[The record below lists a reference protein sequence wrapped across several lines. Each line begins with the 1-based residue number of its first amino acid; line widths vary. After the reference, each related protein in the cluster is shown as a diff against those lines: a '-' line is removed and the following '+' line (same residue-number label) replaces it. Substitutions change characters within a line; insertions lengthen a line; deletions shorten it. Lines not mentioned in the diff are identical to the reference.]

1 MDPVGAMNELLGAG
15 AIEGLAAALGR
26 ASGTAWPSVSATK
39 AHVDPL
45 ALRQRS
51 DLIAAAILRDHG
63 GDYASLASVFRAALD
78 DPRFAGWM
86 IWPVTEAAVT
96 LGAEQDFD
104 DALQLLAELT
114 PRLSAE
120 FAIRRLLAHDLDRA
134 LERIQPWTAHPNEHV
149 RRLASEGTR
158 AYLPWAIRVPALTAR
173 PKATIPILD
182 ALHADESDYVRRSV
196 ANHLNDLARH
206 APELVVATAG
216 RWHGEGSEWVVRHGL
231 RTLIKKADPGA
242 LALLGFAPVSV
253 EVGAP
258 ILADARVPLPGTLAF
273 SVSVRNASAAP
284 ARLAV
289 DYLVHYRKANG
300 TLAPKVFKLAV
311 ATLAPG
317 ETRVFEKRHAV
328 RPMTTRVHH
337 LGAHALEVQVNGAR
351 SGLTPFDLV

>member
-1 MDPVGAMNELLGAG
+1 MNELLDAD
-15 AIEGLAAALGR
+15 AIGRLGAALGR
-26 ASGTAWPSVSATK
+26 ASGTDWPAVEATK
-39 AHVDPL
+39 RQVDPL

-51 DLIAAAILRDHG
+51 DLIAAAIVADHG
-63 GDYASLASVFRAALD
+63 DDYAALAAIFRTALA
-78 DPRFAGWM
+78 DPSFAGWI
-86 IWPVTEAAVT
+86 IWPVTEATVT
-96 LGAEQDFD
+96 LGREQDFD

-134 LERIQPWTAHPNEHV
+134 LERILPWTTHPDEHV

-173 PKATIPILD
+173 PEATLPILD
-182 ALHADESDYVRRSV
+182 ALHADESEYVRRSV

-242 LALLGFAPVSV
+242 LALLGFAPVAV

-258 ILADARVPLPGTLAF
+258 VLTEARVPLPGTLAF
-273 SVSVRNASAAP
+273 SVSVRNASAVP

-311 ATLAPG
+311 AELAPG
-317 ETRVFEKRHAV
+317 ETRVFAKRHAL

-337 LGAHALEVQVNGAR
+337 LGRHALEVQVNGAR
-351 SGLTPFDLV
+351 SGLTPFELV

>member
-1 MDPVGAMNELLGAG
+1 MGAMNELLGAG
-15 AIEGLAAALGR
+15 AIDGLAGALGR
-26 ASGTAWPSVSATK
+26 ASGGAWATVRGTK
-39 AHVDPL
+39 EHVDPL

-51 DLIAAAILRDHG
+51 DLIAAAIIADHG
-63 GDYASLASVFRAALD
+63 NDYASLAAIFRAALD
-78 DPRFAGWM
+78 DPRFTGWM
-86 IWPVTEAAVT
+86 IWPVTEATVT
-96 LGAEQDFD
+96 LGREQDFD

-134 LERIQPWTAHPNEHV
+134 LERIQPWTAHPDEHV

-173 PKATIPILD
+173 PEATIPILD
-182 ALHADESDYVRRSV
+182 ALHADESEYVRRSV

-206 APELVVATAG
+206 APELVVETAG

-242 LALLGFAPVSV
+242 LALLGFAPVEV

-258 ILADARVPLPGTLAF
+258 VLAEARVPLPGTLAF
-273 SVSVRNASAAP
+273 SVSVRNVSAVS

-311 ATLAPG
+311 ADVAPG
-317 ETRVFEKRHAV
+317 ETRVFTKRHAL

-337 LGAHALEVQVNGAR
+337 LGPHALEIQVNGAR